1 MRKLIQLLII
11 LIASVFIGWGLLT
24 LAYLLPVEKMN
35 SNMFSSTEVIVSEGY
50 TPTSVTPYL
59 SSRGDNGKRSLR
71 RMLFNS
77 WITLRDNFTDAL
89 MLGTASCSSNDSAA
103 QKALL
108 IYKYDEP
115 PIEAL
120 NLIYDKTSPTT
131 VPLNSYARYWHGY
144 LIFLKPL
151 LLFLNYS
158 EIRLLNYL
166 IELILLLFL
175 FKEMYKLFDIKFVI
189 LFFSSM
195 LFVSPYII
203 PLCLQYTT
211 VFFPLLIGLIVLLR
225 KHEWFL
231 NNNRLIFY
239 FLVIGIVTSYFDLL
253 TYPLVTWGIPM
264 LLVLAISSSS
274 EVSFSKLCMFSSSW
288 LFGYAGM
295 WVGKWT
301 LGSIVL
307 KKNLFADGLENLI
320 FRTSHVSPDKITP
333 INIFYILG
341 EHLYKYANIVYIA
354 LILLIFV
361 PLVIAVYRNRKNIK
375 WKTFLQ
381 NNWIYLLI
389 CLAPV
394 VWYQIALNHSV
405 HPYTFRILWIAVLS
419 SIMFLY
425 RLANF
430 SYKVNTR

>member
-1 MRKLIQLLII
+1 
-11 LIASVFIGWGLLT
+11 
-24 LAYLLPVEKMN
+24 
-35 SNMFSSTEVIVSEGY
+35 
-50 TPTSVTPYL
+50 
-59 SSRGDNGKRSLR
+59 
-71 RMLFNS
+71 
-77 WITLRDNFTDAL
+77 
-89 MLGTASCSSNDSAA
+89 
-103 QKALL
+103 
-108 IYKYDEP
+108 
-115 PIEAL
+115 
-120 NLIYDKTSPTT
+120 
-131 VPLNSYARYWHGY
+131 
-144 LIFLKPL
+144 
-151 LLFLNYS
+151 
-158 EIRLLNYL
+158 
-166 IELILLLFL
+166 
-175 FKEMYKLFDIKFVI
+175 
-189 LFFSSM
+189 M

-231 NNNRLIFY
+231 NNNRLIIY
-239 FLVIGIVTSYFDLL
+239 FLIMGIVTSYFDLL
-253 TYPLVTWGIPM
+253 TYPLVTWGIPL
-264 LLVLAISSSS
+264 LLVLAMSSSS

-288 LFGYAGM
+288 LFGYARM
-295 WVGKWT
+295 WIGKWI

-333 INIFYILG
+333 INIFYNLG

-375 WKTFLQ
+375 WKTCLQ
-381 NNWIYLLI
+381 NNGIYLLI

-405 HPYTFRILWIAVLS
+405 HPYTFRILWISVLS

-425 RLANF
+425 HLTGL
-430 SYKVNTR
+430 SCQKNT